1 MFVGAFFPTSRWM
14 ERAKPDRVVII
25 HNTDEP
31 QLLRGLVAHFRGL
44 DSPEPEILYATSMLF
59 ASTPE
64 LPGIVQESPIDLD
77 RFHPG
82 EASNPV
88 FTVGRMSRDVP
99 NKHHA
104 EDPGLYLELATQGI
118 KVRIMGGTCLGI
130 QHPNIELLP
139 VETQAPEDFLRS
151 LDCFYYR
158 TRSDWFET
166 YGRVVFEAM
175 ACGLPA
181 VVEARH
187 GYAEQLHNG
196 VDSLLVN
203 DSQEARSAILELVA
217 DKGRRRS
224 LGAGARRR
232 VEEMYGSAFREKI
245 QEFYTR

>member
-1 MFVGAFFPTSRWM
+1 M
-14 ERAKPDRVVII
+14 EKAKPDRVVII

-31 QLLRGLVAHFRGL
+31 DLLRSLVAHFRGL
-44 DSPEPEILYATSMLF
+44 GLPEPEILYATSMLF

-64 LPGIVQESPIDLD
+64 LPGIVQESPIDLG
-77 RFHPG
+77 RFQPG
-82 EASNPV
+82 EGSNLV

-99 NKHHA
+99 NKHHPD
-104 EDPGLYLELATQGI
+104 DPELYLELANQGI

-130 QHPNIELLP
+130 EHPNIELLP
-139 VETQAPEDFLRS
+139 VESQAPEAFLRS

-175 ACGLPA
+175 ASGLPV

-196 VDSLLVN
+196 ADSLLVN
-203 DSQEARSAILELVA
+203 DSQEVRSAIFELAA
-217 DKGRRRS
+217 DAERRRS

-245 QEFYTR
+245 QEFYLR

>member
-14 ERAKPDRVVII
+14 EKAKPDRVVII

-31 QLLRGLVAHFRGL
+31 NLLRDLVHHFRGL
-44 DSPEPEILYATSMLF
+44 GSPEPEILYATSMLF

-82 EASNPV
+82 EGSNPV

-99 NKHHA
+99 NKHHP
-104 EDPGLYLELATQGI
+104 EDSGLYLELANQGI
-118 KVRIMGGTCLGI
+118 RVRIMGGTFLGI
-130 QHPNIELLP
+130 EHPNIELLP

-175 ACGLPA
+175 ACGLPV

-187 GYAEQLHNG
+187 GYAEQLHHG

-203 DSQEARSAILELVA
+203 DSEEAKSAILQLATDAE
-217 DKGRRRS
+217 RRRS
-224 LGAGARRR
+224 LGTGARRR
-232 VEEMYGSAFREKI
+232 VEEMYGLAFLEKI
-245 QEFYTR
+245 QEFYLR

>member
-1 MFVGAFFPTSRWM
+1 M

-31 QLLRGLVAHFRGL
+31 KLLTDLVAHFRGL
-44 DSPEPEILYATSMLF
+44 GSPEPEILYATSMLF

-64 LPGIVQESPIDLD
+64 LPGVVQESPIDLD
-77 RFHPG
+77 RFRPREG
-82 EASNPV
+82 SNSI
-88 FTVGRMSRDVP
+88 FTIGRMSRDVP
-99 NKHHA
+99 NKHHP
-104 EDPGLYLELATQGI
+104 EDLEIYLNLANQGI
-118 KVRIMGGTCLGI
+118 KVRVMGGTCLGI
-130 QHPNIELLP
+130 EHPNIELLP
-139 VETQAPEDFLRS
+139 VETQPPEDFLMS

-175 ACGLPA
+175 ACGLPV

-187 GYAEQLHNG
+187 GYAEQLHHG

-203 DSQEARSAILELVA
+203 DGYEAKSAIMEFAV
-217 DKGRRRS
+217 DEERRRS

-232 VEEMYGSAFREKI
+232 VEEMYGPAFREKI
-245 QEFYTR
+245 QEFYLR

>member
-1 MFVGAFFPTSRWM
+1 M
-14 ERAKPDRVVII
+14 II

-31 QLLRGLVAHFRGL
+31 HLLRELVTYFRDLG
-44 DSPEPEILYATSMLF
+44 SPEPEILYATSMLF

-82 EASNPV
+82 EGSSST

-99 NKHHA
+99 NKHHPDDT
-104 EDPGLYLELATQGI
+104 ELYLNLANQGI

-130 QHPNIELLP
+130 EHPNIELMP
-139 VETQAPEDFLRS
+139 VETQIPEDFLRS

-175 ACGLPA
+175 ACGLPV

-187 GYAEQLHNG
+187 GYAEQLHHG
-196 VDSLLVN
+196 VDSLLVH
-203 DSQEARSAILELVA
+203 DGQEAKAAIRELAV
-217 DKGRRRS
+217 DEERRRS
-224 LGAGARRR
+224 LGAGARQR
-232 VEEMYGSAFREKI
+232 VEEMYGLAFREKI
-245 QEFYTR
+245 QEFYLR